1 MTKNIKIEGLEL
13 NIITRALRLYF
24 CEEGETLKSILDEL
38 GENELNL
45 VNKIKKYTRKT
56 WEELETF

>member
-1 MTKNIKIEGLEL
+1 MAKNIKIEGIEL

-24 CEEGETLKSILDEL
+24 CEENETLKDIKDEL
-38 GENELNL
+38 GDNELNIM
-45 VNKIKKYTRKT
+45 NKIKKCTGKT